1 MTSRPTTL
9 HATAEHASGGGATDG
24 TADLARLSL
33 NTATTKAWTLEEAVE
48 GSVRAGLSAIGLWRD
63 RVAEAGL
70 DRAARL
76 VQEAGLRVSSL
87 CRGGFL
93 TAEDDDGRR
102 AAVEDNRAAVVEAAT
117 LGTRELIMVVGGLPA
132 ATGPNAPARPGGDK
146 DIVAA
151 RRRVADRIGELV
163 PFAQEHDV
171 RLVLEPLHPIF
182 AADRAVL
189 STLGQCL
196 DVAEA
201 FPAESVG
208 VVVDTY
214 HVWWDP
220 QLREQIARA
229 GRTGRLASYQ
239 VCDWIQPIAADPLL
253 SRGYMGDG
261 FIDFP
266 TITRWVAEAGYT
278 GDVEVEIFN
287 QDVWDAPGDQVVA
300 TIAKRYGELV
310 RPHL

>member
-1 MTSRPTTL
+1 MP
-9 HATAEHASGGGATDG
+9 D
-24 TADLARLSL
+24 ADLTRLSL
-33 NTATTKAWTLEEAVE
+33 NTATTKAWTLEEAVD
-48 GSVRAGLSAIGLWRD
+48 GAVRAGLPAVGLWRD

-70 DRAARL
+70 ERAARL
-76 VQEAGLRVSSL
+76 VRDAGLRVSSL

-93 TAEDDDGRR
+93 TAADDDGRR
-102 AAVEDNRAAVVEAAT
+102 ASLEDNRAAVVEAAT

-146 DIVAA
+146 DIVEA

-189 STLGQCL
+189 STLAQCL
-196 DVAEA
+196 DLAEPFA
-201 FPAESVG
+201 PETVG

-220 QLREQIARA
+220 DLRRQIARA

-266 TITRWVAEAGYT
+266 TVTRWVAESGYT

-287 QDVWDAPGDQVVA
+287 QDIWDTDGDDVLAVVA
-300 TIAKRYGELV
+300 ERYGRLV
-310 RPHL
+310 QPYL